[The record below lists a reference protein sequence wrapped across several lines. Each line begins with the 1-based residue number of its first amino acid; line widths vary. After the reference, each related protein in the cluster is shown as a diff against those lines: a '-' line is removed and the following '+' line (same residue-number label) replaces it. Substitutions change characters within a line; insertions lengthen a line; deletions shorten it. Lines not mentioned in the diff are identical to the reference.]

1 MTMRSILLLGVL
13 LLFGAVWSYET
24 AKTNDRVLDLS
35 KVSLKKAPPC
45 IRLYDYLQIY
55 SKKYGVPFNI
65 ALGVAETE
73 SGYHGPFDW
82 DYNPRLVSSAHAY
95 GAMQIQVPT
104 ATQTWGKQITSKQLL
119 NDLELNVKISMK
131 LLSNLY
137 RKYGDWGLVLGC
149 YNTGRPMIN
158 GYAVKILTKQN
169 L

>member
-1 MTMRSILLLGVL
+1 MSLRSTLIFGVL
-13 LLFGAVWSYET
+13 LLFGAAWSYET
-24 AKTNDRVLDLS
+24 AKHGDRTLDLS

-45 IRLYDYLQIY
+45 IRLYDYLQTY
-55 SKKYGVPFNI
+55 SKQYNVPFNI
-65 ALGVAETE
+65 AMGVAETE

-82 DYNPRLVSSAHAY
+82 GYNPKLVSSAHAY

-104 ATQTWGKQITSKQLL
+104 ATATWGKQITSKQLL

-137 RKYGDWGLVLGC
+137 KKYGDWGLVLGC

-158 GYAVKILTKQN
+158 GYALKILNRQ
-169 L
+169 